1 METFHKSERL
11 CSLKVISD
19 LFENGESL
27 VTPFFRVVWEIS
39 PAELLSPA
47 QVAISVPK
55 KRFRSAVQRNLI
67 KRRIRE
73 AYRRNKHVLYSDLN
87 TLGSRIVFIII
98 FRGEVIP
105 DYESIQKNILEMIS
119 LLGKRVRKKLKIS

>member
-19 LFENGESL
+19 LFENGESF
-27 VTPFFRVVWEIS
+27 VTSQFRVVWEIS
-39 PAELLSPA
+39 PVVITFPA
-47 QVAISVPK
+47 QVAVSVPK
-55 KRFRSAVQRNLI
+55 KKFRSAVERNLI

-73 AYRRNKHVLYSDLN
+73 AYRKNKHVLYSDLN
-87 TLGSRIVFIII
+87 SLGCRIVLIII

-105 DYESIQKNILEMIS
+105 DYQLVEKNINEMS
-119 LLGKRVRKKLKIS
+119 ALLGKRVRKKLKLS